1 MEKTKQT
8 PSFGYAALV
17 LIISFGIIMIP
28 SVFLGAKTQ
37 PMFLVSWLITIP
49 LCMKLGYSYKEL
61 QKGMLD
67 FIPRCLVPMC
77 IVLSVG
83 GMVGL
88 WNASGTV
95 ATVTRICLEIINPKY
110 FLVISFFICLVFS
123 LFTGTSFGTCGTI
136 GVAMMGVGLSLGLD
150 AKVVA
155 APILTA
161 AFFGDAFSPLSD
173 STNVS
178 SGAAGVDLFRSIRYQ
193 ATITVP
199 AIIVCAVIYFI
210 WGTKYT
216 TASADLHE
224 IQGVVSD
231 IAVCFRLG
239 IIPLLP
245 LLIVL
250 ILLIIK
256 VPSIPSILSGA
267 VSGFLVAWL
276 YQGHTFKDTALYM
289 WQGFS
294 LSSES
299 EFLTKIFSRGGI
311 TSMNGTAFMFIF
323 AFGLFGLLSTAGIID
338 KVIEPITKRMTG
350 RLSAA
355 MWTVVFGTVA
365 NATSASCN
373 FSFIFTG
380 SLLKPVYE
388 ANHLNKYDLTRA
400 MTVGCLLTGLWIP
413 WNTNPVTTC
422 GFLGVEVMDMIPF
435 MIAPAITFMFLLL
448 FTVTNID
455 KKFSKIARGEIIEEG
470 ET

>member
-155 APILTA
+155 APILPK
-161 AFFGDAFSPLSD
+161 FPH
-173 STNVS
+173 
-178 SGAAGVDLFRSIRYQ
+178 Y
-193 ATITVP
+193 
-199 AIIVCAVIYFI
+199 
-210 WGTKYT
+210 
-216 TASADLHE
+216 
-224 IQGVVSD
+224 
-231 IAVCFRLG
+231 
-239 IIPLLP
+239 
-245 LLIVL
+245 
-250 ILLIIK
+250 
-256 VPSIPSILSGA
+256 
-267 VSGFLVAWL
+267 
-276 YQGHTFKDTALYM
+276 HT
-289 WQGFS
+289 
-294 LSSES
+294 
-299 EFLTKIFSRGGI
+299 R
-311 TSMNGTAFMFIF
+311 
-323 AFGLFGLLSTAGIID
+323 
-338 KVIEPITKRMTG
+338 
-350 RLSAA
+350 
-355 MWTVVFGTVA
+355 
-365 NATSASCN
+365 
-373 FSFIFTG
+373 
-380 SLLKPVYE
+380 
-388 ANHLNKYDLTRA
+388 
-400 MTVGCLLTGLWIP
+400 
-413 WNTNPVTTC
+413 VT
-422 GFLGVEVMDMIPF
+422 
-435 MIAPAITFMFLLL
+435 
-448 FTVTNID
+448 
-455 KKFSKIARGEIIEEG
+455 
-470 ET
+470 

>member
-28 SVFLGAKTQ
+28 AVFLGAKTQ
-37 PMFLVSWLITIP
+37 PMFLVSWLVTIP
-49 LCMKLGYSYKEL
+49 LCMKLGYTYKEL
-61 QKGMLD
+61 QKGMLN
-67 FIPRCLVPMC
+67 FIARSLVPMC
-77 IVLSVG
+77 IVLCVG
-83 GMVGL
+83 AMVGL

-95 ATVTRICLEIINPKY
+95 AAVTRICLEIINPKY
-110 FLVISFFICLVFS
+110 FMVISFFICLVFS

-178 SGAAGVDLFRSIRYQ
+178 AGAAGVDLFRSIKYQ

-210 WGTKYT
+210 WGTKYA
-216 TASADLHE
+216 TAGADLHE
-224 IQGVVSD
+224 IQGVITD
-231 IAVCFRLG
+231 IAVCFKLG
-239 IIPLLP
+239 VVPLLP

-250 ILLIIK
+250 VLLIIK

-276 YQGHTFKDTALYM
+276 YQGYTFKETALYM

-294 LSSES
+294 LTSDSA
-299 EFLTKIFSRGGI
+299 FLTKIFSRGGI
-311 TSMNGTAFMFIF
+311 TSMNGTAFMFVF

-338 KVIEPITKRMTG
+338 KIIEPITKRMTG
-350 RLSAA
+350 RLSASL
-355 MWTVVFGTVA
+355 WTIIFGTIA

-388 ANHLNKYDLTRA
+388 ANHLNKYDLTRS
-400 MTVGCLLTGLWIP
+400 MTVGCLLTGLWVP
-413 WNTNPVTTC
+413 WNTNPLTTC

-435 MIAPAITFMFLLL
+435 MIAPAVTFAFLLL
-448 FTVTNID
+448 FTVTNLD
-455 KKFSKIARGEIIEEG
+455 KKFSKIARGETPEE
-470 ET
+470 EE